1 MYSPEQIQQR
11 LTKQFFEDENGNI
24 VIGTTTYTVNDLLT
38 DETIR
43 NKAKQYI
50 MDNFHYNIDEDGL
63 NNSAISTPPCPL
75 ISDILYWALSG
86 LSKWAI

>member
-1 MYSPEQIQQR
+1 VYSPEQIQQR

-43 NKAKQYI
+43 NKARQYI

-63 NNSAISTPPCPL
+63 NKNYLGGDLQS
-75 ISDILYWALSG
+75 
-86 LSKWAI
+86 

>member
-43 NKAKQYI
+43 NKARQYI

-63 NNSAISTPPCPL
+63 NKNYLGGDLQS
-75 ISDILYWALSG
+75 
-86 LSKWAI
+86 

>member
-1 MYSPEQIQQR
+1 VYSPEQIQQR

-63 NNSAISTPPCPL
+63 NKNYLGGDLQS
-75 ISDILYWALSG
+75 
-86 LSKWAI
+86 